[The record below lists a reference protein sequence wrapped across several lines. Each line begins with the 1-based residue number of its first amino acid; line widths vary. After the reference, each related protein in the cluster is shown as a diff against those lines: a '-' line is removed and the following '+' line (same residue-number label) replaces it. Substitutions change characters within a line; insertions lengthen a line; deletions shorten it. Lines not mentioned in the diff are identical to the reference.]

1 MQCSVTT
8 FEEEMLITDMP
19 NLMTRIKL
27 VRNDKID
34 QAEPDG
40 VDRIPYAKLLM
51 SYRVTRGSAL
61 SASGVVMIF
70 HYNKA
75 LGHWETCKH
84 GF

>member
-1 MQCSVTT
+1 
-8 FEEEMLITDMP
+8 MLITDMP

-40 VDRIPYAKLLM
+40 VDTDSTGIPYAKLLM